1 MSLHWQNAKI
11 MASQGNLLGEI
22 FEYFEFG
29 NPLALPRRE
38 EFLRKIGESLGFEDE
53 WIQKAIDQNNV
64 AT

>member
-22 FEYFEFG
+22 FQYFENM
-29 NPLALPRRE
+29 NPAICPKRD

-53 WIQKAIDQNNV
+53 WIDAAIEKMKV
-64 AT
+64 